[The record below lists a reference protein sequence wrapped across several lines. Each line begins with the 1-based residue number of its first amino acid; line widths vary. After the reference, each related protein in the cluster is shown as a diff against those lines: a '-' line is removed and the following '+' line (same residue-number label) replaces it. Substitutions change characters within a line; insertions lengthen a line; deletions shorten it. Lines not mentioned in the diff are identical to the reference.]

1 MYYGFSLRNSTAL
14 LPHTLLCVPQREFL
28 GEKPCIK
35 GAENM
40 NKRTRG
46 IKLFIVSLIIL
57 GMIMLPAI
65 SGEEANNKAL
75 FPQELL
81 MNDYLDQS
89 TPTWDLMKDNTE
101 VRGIYMTGHTVS
113 NKKKF
118 DELVKLIDETELNA
132 VVIDVKSDEGMVLYQ
147 TELKDVQFSGANN
160 NIIIKDIDAVLK
172 HLNEKDI
179 YTIARIVTFK
189 DNKAASKF
197 PNLAVKTTRG
207 TVWRDR
213 NGQAWLNPY
222 NKEAWNYVLDIAE
235 EAAIKGFDEIQFDY
249 VRFPTD
255 GNLKVIDYGSSKS
268 KSKAQAIGDFLRYSR
283 DRLSDMGVVTSADVF
298 GLVTTAEGDMN
309 IGQQLEHLADSVD
322 VICPMV
328 YPSHYGKGSYGVA
341 EPDFEPYKIVNY
353 SMKKAKERLDNNENS
368 TAKLRPWLQD
378 FSAVYLPRY
387 KKYGPAE
394 IRAQIKATND
404 AGVKE
409 WILWNASNRYT
420 KGGLIKN

>member
-1 MYYGFSLRNSTAL
+1 M
-14 LPHTLLCVPQREFL
+14 
-28 GEKPCIK
+28 IK
-35 GAENM
+35 RHIYM
-40 NKRTRG
+40 K
-46 IKLFIVSLIIL
+46 LIISSITIIA
-57 GMIMLPAI
+57 MIMLPGI
-65 SGEEANNKAL
+65 SGDEVSSKTAL
-75 FPQELL
+75 PQNLQVQG
-81 MNDYLDQS
+81 YLDQS
-89 TPTWDLMKDNTE
+89 TPTWELMKDHTE

-113 NKKKF
+113 NQKKF
-118 DELVKLIDETELNA
+118 DELIKLIDETELNA

-172 HLNEKDI
+172 YLQKKNI
-179 YTIARIVTFK
+179 YAIARIVTFK

-197 PNLAVKTTRG
+197 PNLAVKTANG

-222 NKEAWNYVLDIAE
+222 NKESWDYVLDIAE
-235 EAAIKGFDEIQFDY
+235 EAAAKGFEEIQFDY

-255 GNLKVIDYGSSKS
+255 GNLKSIDYGALKN
-268 KSKAQAIGDFLRYSR
+268 KNKAQAIGDFLKYSR
-283 DRLSDMGVVTSADVF
+283 DRLSEMGAVTSADVF
-298 GLVTTAEGDMN
+298 GLVTTAENDMN
-309 IGQQLEHLADSVD
+309 IGQQLEYLADSVD

-378 FSAVYLPRY
+378 FSAAYLPRY

-420 KGGLIKN
+420 RGGLNKN

>member
-1 MYYGFSLRNSTAL
+1 MVRSHVY
-14 LPHTLLCVPQREFL
+14 
-28 GEKPCIK
+28 IK
-35 GAENM
+35 V
-40 NKRTRG
+40 
-46 IKLFIVSLIIL
+46 FIVSITVIA
-57 GMIMLPAI
+57 MIMLPGV
-65 SGEEANNKAL
+65 SGEEVNKKVGL
-75 FPQELL
+75 PRTLQLE
-81 MNDYLDQS
+81 DYLDQS
-89 TPTWDLMKDNTE
+89 TPTWDLMKDHTE

-113 NKKKF
+113 NKTKF
-118 DELVKLIDETELNA
+118 DELIKLIDETELNA

-147 TELKDVQFSGANN
+147 TDLEDVQFSGANN

-172 HLNEKDI
+172 YLDEKDI
-179 YTIARIVTFK
+179 YAIARIVTFK

-197 PNLAVKTTRG
+197 PNLAVKTASG

-213 NGQAWLNPY
+213 HGQAWLNPY
-222 NKEAWNYVLDIAE
+222 NKEAWDYVLDIAE
-235 EAAIKGFDEIQFDY
+235 EAAVKGFEEIQFDY

-255 GNLKVIDYGSSKS
+255 GNLKSIDYGALKS
-268 KSKAQAIGDFLRYSR
+268 KSKAQAIGDFLKYSR
-283 DRLSDMGVVTSADVF
+283 DRLSSMGAVTSADVF
-298 GLVTTAEGDMN
+298 GLVTTAENDMN
-309 IGQQLEHLADSVD
+309 IGQQLEYLADSVD

-368 TAKLRPWLQD
+368 IAKLRPWLQD

-409 WILWNASNRYT
+409 WILWNAANRYT
-420 KGGLIKN
+420 RGGLNKS

>member
-1 MYYGFSLRNSTAL
+1 
-14 LPHTLLCVPQREFL
+14 
-28 GEKPCIK
+28 
-35 GAENM
+35 
-40 NKRTRG
+40 
-46 IKLFIVSLIIL
+46 
-57 GMIMLPAI
+57 MIMLPAI
-65 SGEEANNKAL
+65 SGEEANNKAML
-75 FPQELL
+75 PQALL

-197 PNLAVKTTRG
+197 PNLAVKTASG

-222 NKEAWNYVLDIAE
+222 NEEAWNYVLDIAE

-255 GNLKVIDYGSSKS
+255 GNLKVIDYGSLKS

-353 SMKKAKERLDNNENS
+353 SMKKAKERLDSNENS

>member
-1 MYYGFSLRNSTAL
+1 MIRRQLFNKFFVVSIALITA
-14 LPHTLLCVPQREFL
+14 
-28 GEKPCIK
+28 
-35 GAENM
+35 M
-40 NKRTRG
+40 
-46 IKLFIVSLIIL
+46 
-57 GMIMLPAI
+57 MLPVIRA
-65 SGEEANNKAL
+65 EEPVNKV
-75 FPQELL
+75 FSTQTPQAQG
-81 MNDYLDQS
+81 YLDQT
-89 TPTWDLMKDNTE
+89 TPVWDLMKDHTE

-118 DELVKLIDETELNA
+118 DSLIKLIDETELNA
-132 VVIDVKSDEGMVLYQ
+132 VVIDVKSDEGLVLYQ
-147 TELKDVQFSGANN
+147 TDLPDVQFSGANN
-160 NIIIKDIDAVLK
+160 NIIIEDINAVLK
-172 HLNEKDI
+172 QLKAKDI
-179 YTIARIVTFK
+179 YTIARVVTFK

-197 PNLAVKTTRG
+197 PNLAVKTTSG
-207 TVWRDR
+207 TIWRDR

-222 NKEAWNYVLDIAE
+222 NKEAWNYILDIAE
-235 EAAIKGFDEIQFDY
+235 EAAVKGFEEIQFDY

-255 GNLKVIDYGSSKS
+255 GNLKLIDYGALKD

-283 DRLSDMGVVTSADVF
+283 EVLSDMGAVTSADVF
-298 GLVTTAEGDMN
+298 GLVTTAENDMN
-309 IGQQLEHLADSVD
+309 IGQQLEYLADSVD

-341 EPDFEPYKIVNY
+341 EPDFEPYKIVHY
-353 SMKKAKERLDNNENS
+353 SMKRAKERIDKHES
-368 TAKLRPWLQD
+368 SIAKLRPWLQD

-420 KGGLIKN
+420 EGGLIKN